1 MKFLDRPV
9 RIADRIRET
18 SEARAALWQEFVRD
32 WERVD
37 TDDLARYVDSW
48 QTRYLAG
55 VRA

>member
-32 WERVD
+32 WERVPV
-37 TDDLARYVDSW
+37 DDLARYVDSW

-55 VRA
+55 ERS